1 MTDRPTFSSVA
12 LNFACKF
19 FLTNDPVIRV
29 FVMPF
34 AEKADRLLALKR
46 PSVKPSRSATLVIE
60 KGIDGE
66 GDPAGEMSGARP
78 G

>member
-1 MTDRPTFSSVA
+1 
-12 LNFACKF
+12 
-19 FLTNDPVIRV
+19 
-29 FVMPF
+29 MPF